1 MVKKLNAFQSKI
13 IQKIPLKR
21 LAKASEVGSLVA
33 FLISNEATYIN
44 GSIIQFDGGMM
55 SYY

>member
-1 MVKKLNAFQSKI
+1 MGPPLENKPNI

-21 LAKASEVGSLVA
+21 LATAHEVANLVQ
-33 FLISNEATYIN
+33 FLISDEANYFN